1 MATKTKA
8 QLAEIEE
15 SREFL
20 RGLLNPKNVRRAMGD
35 NGPTWFV
42 QLEPGAAYPTTEREI
57 RDHLPT
63 LYFVIES
70 VSRSGMSRKMRA
82 YVQATDDN
90 GRPYLRWITNHVAKV
105 LGWRMKRDWKN
116 CIQVDG
122 CGMDMCFH
130 LTDCLLHAVF
140 GYGPDALN
148 ANHFRRETL

>member
-1 MATKTKA
+1 MTKNTKA

-20 RGLLNPKNVRRAMGD
+20 RGLLNPRGLVKDDIGWIVPSSDTVGGYTQPPMH
-35 NGPTWFV
+35 
-42 QLEPGAAYPTTEREI
+42 EI
-57 RDHLPT
+57 GNYLPT

-70 VSRSGMSRKMRA
+70 VSRSGMSRKMRV
-82 YVQATDDN
+82 YVQDTDDN

-105 LGWRMKRDWKN
+105 LGWRMKRDWKD
-116 CIQVDG
+116 CVQVDG

-130 LTDCLLHAVF
+130 LADCLTRAVF

-148 ANHFRRETL
+148 ANHFRLETL